1 IGQGRGSCDAEPKEE
16 TEMHSELIIAP
27 AAFTLVG
34 FIVWTLVTGWQRHY
48 RLKLTNTF
56 NTKLLDRIGS
66 IKDLNEFLQTE
77 SGAHFMD
84 NLTVERQ
91 TTRPQDGILRAS
103 QIGIVLVTL
112 SLGFLALRWY
122 FAARYAAV
130 VGAIALSLG
139 VGFLISAAASY
150 RLARVLGVLD
160 KRDRSMVNAAA
171 R

>member
-1 IGQGRGSCDAEPKEE
+1 
-16 TEMHSELIIAP
+16 MHSELIIAP
-27 AAFTLVG
+27 AAFTLAG
-34 FIVWTLVTGWQRHY
+34 FIVWTLVAGWQRHY
-48 RLKLTNTF
+48 RLKVTNSF

-77 SGAHFMD
+77 SGAQFMD

-91 TTRPQDGILRAS
+91 TMRPQEGILRAI

-112 SLGFLALRWY
+112 SLGFLGLRWY
-122 FAARYAAV
+122 FAARYAAVGDDFEILTV

-150 RLARVLGVLD
+150 RLARTLGVLD
-160 KRDRSMVNAAA
+160 GRERGTLNARA

>member
-1 IGQGRGSCDAEPKEE
+1 
-16 TEMHSELIIAP
+16 MHSELIIAP

-34 FIVWTLVTGWQRHY
+34 FIVWTLVAGWQRHY
-48 RLKLTNTF
+48 RLKVTSSF

-77 SGAHFMD
+77 SGAQFMD

-91 TTRPQDGILRAS
+91 TTRPQEGILRAI

-130 VGAIALSLG
+130 GDDFEILTIVGAIALSLG

-150 RLARVLGVLD
+150 RLARTLGVLSGHE
-160 KRDRSMVNAAA
+160 RGSLNAGA

>member
-1 IGQGRGSCDAEPKEE
+1 
-16 TEMHSELIIAP
+16 MHSELIIAP
-27 AAFTLVG
+27 AAFTLAG
-34 FIVWTLVTGWQRHY
+34 FIVWTLVAGWQRHY
-48 RLKLTNTF
+48 RLKVTNSF

-77 SGAHFMD
+77 SGAQFMD

-91 TTRPQDGILRAS
+91 TTRPQEGILRAI

-112 SLGFLALRWY
+112 SLGFLGLRWY

-130 VGAIALSLG
+130 GDDFEILTVVGVIALSLG

-150 RLARVLGVLD
+150 RLARTLGVLD
-160 KRDRSMVNAAA
+160 GRERGTLNARA